1 MAKKK
6 PTYPRTMAMITQ
18 FRNELVQEMKK
29 NLETHN
35 ASGTL
40 SNSIAPSEITVVN
53 DVVSFD
59 IEMADYYD
67 FVDQGVKGA
76 DPSGIYKNNPDKQG
90 EQKAPN
96 SPYSYK
102 NKMPPPSKLDKWSV
116 RRGIAPR
123 DSKGRFMARKGI
135 NFAIAKS
142 IFHQGIAPTFF
153 FTKAYKKYFTP
164 DFELDLMVAYSQDI
178 EENLR

>member
-1 MAKKK
+1 MAKKN
-6 PTYPRTMAMITQ
+6 TYPRTLAMITQ
-18 FRNELVQEMKK
+18 FKNELVVQMKK
-29 NLETHN
+29 NLEKHN

-40 SNSIAPSEITVVN
+40 SESIEATETTIVN
-53 DVVSFD
+53 DNLSFS

-67 FVDQGVKGA
+67 FVDKGVKGA

-90 EQKAPN
+90 VQRAPN

-102 NKMPPPSKLDKWSV
+102 TKMPPPSKMDKWSV
-116 RRGIAPR
+116 RKGIAPR
-123 DSKGRFMARKGI
+123 DSKGRFLSRKGI

-142 IFHQGIAPTFF
+142 IFHQGLKPTLF
-153 FTKAYKKYFTP
+153 FTKAYNKYFTP
-164 DFELDLMVAYSQDI
+164 QFELDLMVAYSQDL